1 MKIRTAAM
9 LLTVGILFTGCGT
22 QRIIVEHVYP
32 SSNTS
37 PSSEPVSSNVES
49 SEPVPSAAS
58 SEAASQPEASSA
70 ASSEAASQPEAS
82 SAVPAL
88 SDPSSVPAGSRETAP
103 WVPPVSGDITAQYYA
118 LLAQEELLD
127 EKIELLE
134 MSYRRGEITRQEM
147 VSQKQDM
154 EREKDA
160 LDNQADLLEHQV
172 PRAEPEAEW
181 KGKVGDLQALLG
193 YLREAEQKEFTAE
206 QALDNLERDFRS
218 GAVSETDFLAQYP
231 ALKQTEDRLDDQI
244 DWLEDQLEF
253 LGWDD

>member
-49 SEPVPSAAS
+49 SEPVP
-58 SEAASQPEASSA
+58 SA

-193 YLREAEQKEFTAE
+193 YLREAEQKEFAAE

-218 GAVSETDFLAQYP
+218 GAVSEADFLAQYP
-231 ALKQTEDRLDDQI
+231 SLKQTEDRLDDQI